1 MLIVAMVVALVSA
14 SAFAAPKPPNMPPDM
29 PPDLPQDVLRALADA
44 VDEGRREVFLAA
56 LRGAA
61 VEHPDAAPTLA
72 AAGCLLAPWMGELVV
87 GTVLRAVPRP
97 EQAAPVVLAAALVAL
112 EGRRGVAVGKAVRRA
127 APTADR
133 ALLEAVEAV
142 FAAALADGTPAAFA
156 AAEAH
161 DLPLPLWEVLAQGR
175 AANARSEAWARLW
188 QALPPRPAPRRAPGE
203 ATGPAEPPA
212 IERQEPVLESRF
224 RVPSGS

>member
-1 MLIVAMVVALVSA
+1 MLVIAMMVALVSV
-14 SAFAAPKPPNMPPDM
+14 SAFAAPKPPDM
-29 PPDLPQDVLRALADA
+29 PPDLPQDVLRALAEA

-72 AAGCLLAPWMGELVV
+72 AAGCLLAPWMGELVA

-97 EQAAPVVLAAALVAL
+97 DQAAPVVLAAALVAL
-112 EGRRGVAVGKAVRRA
+112 EGRRGAAVGKAVRRA
-127 APTADR
+127 APAADM
-133 ALLEAVEAV
+133 ALLEAVEVV

-156 AAEAH
+156 AAETH
-161 DLPLPLWEVLAQGR
+161 DLPLPLWEVLAEGR

-188 QALPPRPAPRRAPGE
+188 QALPPRPARRRAPGE